1 MGVTLVGDHYTVLT
15 VDLVNSWKNYY
26 KLYVMA
32 RQLENIE

>member
-15 VDLVNSWKNYY
+15 ADLVNGWENYY
-26 KLYVMA
+26 KLYVIA